1 MSKASNR
8 NMGMKQRW
16 QRSHKTASN
25 SVVSPRKGSDIV
37 IKETVV
43 EDDFVGN
50 LLFKYAVAPDIDNPV
65 GTGPDQTNTLTKK
78 KEV

>member
-1 MSKASNR
+1 M
-8 NMGMKQRW
+8 
-16 QRSHKTASN
+16 
-25 SVVSPRKGSDIV
+25 

-78 KEV
+78 KKFEKHYALSTPLPTPVPPHII